1 MRTDYCGSVR
11 PPETL
16 VSCSVHRAL
25 SEKCKGD
32 SKKYARAKIAPLN
45 FSNLMHKENRE
56 CCPRISPAAQS
67 KDLRQVPEPINL
79 RPVNAPSRQTTDLV
93 GGGWSQNCHIVFINY
108 NMIFVL

>member
-56 CCPRISPAAQS
+56 CCPRISRAAQS

-79 RPVNAPSRQTTDLV
+79 RPVTANTPETNHPRDKPRTKLEEAGLR
-93 GGGWSQNCHIVFINY
+93 IAI
-108 NMIFVL
+108 